1 MNHIVE
7 LSDEAKRVADSGHYA
22 DAAKLYRKVVDLI
35 PVDEVEWRI
44 IHYLAAAAAHLDARI
59 YDEAIDDCRCAISL
73 NPSDMS
79 LRPDASIA
87 WRSLGNAFL
96 DAGQLPEAEIALQK
110 SLALGATRSACIYLA
125 VVYLKTRNFS
135 DAEQYCR
142 RAITLDPEF
151 EEAYYNLGNSLSE
164 QGRTDEA
171 LQAFQTAYT
180 LDPHYAGPHR
190 EAGMLLLKE
199 RKYAEAETHLRKA
212 LELAPNDERAIALM
226 RCIVGRH

>member
-22 DAAKLYRKVVDLI
+22 DAARLYRKVVDLI
-35 PVDEVEWRI
+35 PANEVEWRI
-44 IHYLAAAAAHLDARI
+44 VHYLAAAGAHQDACM

-73 NPSDMS
+73 NPDDMA

-87 WRSLGNAFL
+87 WRSLGDVFL
-96 DAGQLPEAEIALQK
+96 DSGQLAEAESALQK
-110 SLALGATRSACIYLA
+110 SLALGATVTACIYLA
-125 VVYLKTRNFS
+125 VVYLRGRNFS
-135 DAEQYCR
+135 DAERYCR
-142 RAITLDPEF
+142 QAITLDPEF

-190 EAGMLLLKE
+190 EAGMLLLRE
-199 RKYAEAETHLRKA
+199 RRHAEAEKHLRKA
-212 LELAPNDERAIALM
+212 LELAPNDERAIELLK
-226 RCIVGRH
+226 RLVGR